1 MRALRIAGTVAHA
14 ASRTAAG
21 AAARTIA
28 RTAVMAL
35 LGCLLVPAFGR
46 AAEPIVIGGK
56 IFTESY
62 ILGEIAAQSI
72 AAHSSVP
79 VERKLGMGSTGILF
93 EALKSGAIDVY
104 ADYTGTLA
112 EAILKQP
119 QLKSVDEIRRALA
132 PMDLVISGPLGFN
145 DTYAIAVKD
154 SFAAQHQLH
163 TISDLRRV
171 QSTLRAAFSY
181 EFMDRK
187 DGYTGMVD
195 SYQLHF
201 DPQKISRM
209 EHSLSFQA
217 IADDAVDVIDVYS
230 TDAKIK
236 KFNLR
241 LLEDDRGYFPVY
253 QAVWVARKAFVER
266 YPQEWE
272 ILRKLEGT
280 ISESAMQDMNA
291 EADIQK
297 ESFGKIAAQ
306 FLGAAAGAAAPD
318 AESATQKIWQRT
330 REHLWLVGVALL
342 FSLIVGIPLGVI
354 AVRFHAAGQG
364 ILIVS
369 ALVQTVPSLA
379 LLCFL
384 IPLFGVGT
392 KPALAA
398 LCLYSLLPVVL
409 NTFTGVRG
417 VDPLHVEN
425 ARAFGMSRSQVLF
438 RIVLPLASPTMLAGI
453 KTATIVSI
461 GTATLAALVGA
472 GGYGAPIVSGL
483 SLNDIPT
490 ILTGAIPAALMALI
504 AHGLF
509 ELLGWAV
516 IPAGLRKHQ

>member
-1 MRALRIAGTVAHA
+1 MTLRGMTLRRMRAVAMA
-14 ASRTAAG
+14 
-21 AAARTIA
+21 
-28 RTAVMAL
+28 AVM
-35 LGCLLVPAFGR
+35 VPTLSLPAVGR
-46 AAEPIVIGGK
+46 AAEAIVVGGK

-62 ILGEIAAQSI
+62 ILGEIAAQSM
-72 AAHSSVP
+72 AAQSSVP

-93 EALKSGAIDVY
+93 ESLKRGAIDVY
-104 ADYTGTLA
+104 PDYTGTLA

-119 QLKSVDEIRRALA
+119 QLKSVDEIRRALIA
-132 PMDLVISGPLGFN
+132 MDLVISEPLGFN

-154 SFAAQHQLH
+154 TFAEQHQLH

-171 QSTLRAAFSY
+171 QSSLRAAFSY

-187 DGYTGMVD
+187 DGYPGMVD
-195 SYQLHF
+195 AYQLHP
-201 DPQKISRM
+201 DPQKVTRM

-217 IADDAVDVIDVYS
+217 IDDDAVDVIDVYS

-236 KFNLR
+236 KFHLR
-241 LLEDDRGYFPVY
+241 LLEDDREYFPVY
-253 QAVWVARKAFVER
+253 QAVWVARKAFVDR
-266 YPQEWE
+266 HPQEWA
-272 ILRKLEGT
+272 ILRKLEGS
-280 ISESAMQDMNA
+280 ISETAMLDMNA
-291 EADIQK
+291 QADIQK
-297 ESFGKIAAQ
+297 ESFAKVASQ
-306 FLGAAAGAAAPD
+306 FLGKAPPA
-318 AESATQKIWQRT
+318 AESGAQKIWQRT

-342 FSLIVGIPLGVI
+342 FSLVIGIPLGVV

-364 ILIVS
+364 ILIIS
-369 ALVQTVPSLA
+369 ALVQTIPSLA

-384 IPLFGVGT
+384 IPVFGVGT

-417 VDPLHVEN
+417 VDPLHLEN
-425 ARAFGMSRSQVLF
+425 ARAFGLNRRQVLF

-504 AHGLF
+504 AHALF
-509 ELLGWAV
+509 ELLGLV
-516 IPAGLRKHQ
+516 LIPVGLRKHQS